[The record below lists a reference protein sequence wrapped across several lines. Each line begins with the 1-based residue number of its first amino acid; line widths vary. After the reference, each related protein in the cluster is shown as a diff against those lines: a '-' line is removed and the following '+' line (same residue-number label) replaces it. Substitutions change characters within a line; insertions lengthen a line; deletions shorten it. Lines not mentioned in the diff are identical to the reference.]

1 MENLSSTTS
10 SSSSMQFLILEQVQF
25 VKVNNDDSL
34 LQWELVDVVE
44 AEEEQEQEEEQTVD
58 VDDHVISWSVSS
70 RIDDPIERINHPVL
84 HLDAYVEDHNHDY
97 GVYREEQVNHDI
109 DDDDDDE
116 EDDGDDDLDDE
127 LVPWNIGNKLGRQ
140 RMRKLGK
147 RVSSKMNN
155 SKKSP
160 YLFVSPG
167 CVRGKHGMG
176 LKHCSKQAAQV
187 KLEMSSSG
195 RVKVA
200 DLVDLN
206 GSWKWNVLCSW
217 LPLDIIAKMK
227 SLLAPCK
234 DGDLDECVG
243 FVAHNMDMTVITI
256 YMQLCNFQ
264 PHEEGDIKLE
274 YYMEVE

>member
-70 RIDDPIERINHPVL
+70 RIDDPIERINHPML
-84 HLDAYVEDHNHDY
+84 HLDAYVEDHNHD

-109 DDDDDDE
+109 DDE

-155 SKKSP
+155 SKRSP

-176 LKHCSKQAAQV
+176 LKHC
-187 KLEMSSSG
+187 
-195 RVKVA
+195 
-200 DLVDLN
+200 
-206 GSWKWNVLCSW
+206 
-217 LPLDIIAKMK
+217 
-227 SLLAPCK
+227 
-234 DGDLDECVG
+234 
-243 FVAHNMDMTVITI
+243 F
-256 YMQLCNFQ
+256 
-264 PHEEGDIKLE
+264 
-274 YYMEVE
+274 